1 MMVVY
6 PDIDI
11 IPKIKSGA
19 FHDGRSVVAP
29 STLFLFLLRRCIRPA
44 ETTGTYNDF
53 S

>member
-1 MMVVY
+1 MTVVY
-6 PDIDI
+6 PDVNI

-29 STLFLFLLRRCIRPA
+29 STLLLFLLRRIRPA
-44 ETTGTYNDF
+44 CRDNMYKGF